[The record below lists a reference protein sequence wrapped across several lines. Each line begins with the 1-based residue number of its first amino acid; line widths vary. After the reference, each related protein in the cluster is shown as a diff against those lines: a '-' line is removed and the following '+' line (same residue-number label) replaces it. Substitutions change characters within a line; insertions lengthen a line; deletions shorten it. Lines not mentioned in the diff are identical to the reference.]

1 MDEQHATRDELTR
14 FRPLEPGRN
23 PNRHTAQG
31 LAQLAAAIDR
41 HGYVAPMTAAA
52 NGDVIDG
59 NARLG
64 TSAEKFGDVA
74 PIVVEH
80 DGTRPV
86 IMVRTDIADARDPRA
101 LDIIVSA
108 NRVPDVNLLFDPAVL
123 KSFEGEGLDLK
134 PYEFGP
140 LIEHLVGQNN
150 ARDEWAG
157 MPEYENENQ
166 RPVHAVRVNF
176 ATVADMHA
184 FAAFIGQT
192 LTEKTVSVWWPAKV
206 KGERAPT
213 ETGYVQG
220 AEQQ

>member
-1 MDEQHATRDELTR
+1 MADDAHTAADLTR
-14 FRPLEPGRN
+14 FRPLDAGRN

-31 LAQLAAAIDR
+31 LAQLKAAIDR

-64 TSAEKFGDVA
+64 TSTEKFGDVA

-86 IMVRTDIADARDPRA
+86 VMVRTDIADARDPRA

-123 KSFEGEGLDLK
+123 KSFEAEGLDLK

-140 LIEHLVGQNN
+140 LIEHLVGANH
-150 ARDEWAG
+150 ARDEWEG
-157 MPEYENENQ
+157 MPEYTNENQ
-166 RPVHAVRVNF
+166 RPFHAVRVNL
-176 ATVADMHA
+176 ANAADMHA

-192 LTEKTVSVWWPAKV
+192 ITEKTVSVWFPARV
-206 KGERAPT
+206 KGEKAPT
-213 ETGYVQG
+213 ETGFVH
-220 AEQQ
+220 EEPPK